1 MSELATLQ
9 LSPIFHDFRS
19 RVTGLRDQI
28 LTDASKIVR
37 REEETSI
44 RLRWHRS
51 GATLMSLKEEVTE
64 DGNRK
69 TYKLYPT
76 AVSPKGAP
84 YPTFGEYG
92 TGRRGAQSGKPAPR
106 GYSYGSSA
114 GMTARRYSRIAL
126 SIAKPQVDQMANESV
141 RRFAL
146 NATVN

>member
-51 GATLMSLKEEVTE
+51 GATLMSLKEDVTE

-92 TGRRGAQSGKPAPR
+92 TGRRGAQSGKPALR

-126 SIAKPQVDQMANESV
+126 SIAKPQVDQMAKESV